1 MGAISETNKMSDLP
15 GDLLY
20 TAEHEWLR
28 REDDGTVSIGVTDHA
43 QSALGD
49 LVYVELPEV
58 GQDVESGGD
67 MAVVESVKAA
77 SDVYSPIDGT
87 VAAVNETLA
96 DDPETINSDP
106 YGEGWI
112 VKVQPSGDID
122 EGALMTPDAY
132 QALLDE
138 EEA

>member
-1 MGAISETNKMSDLP
+1 MSELP

-20 TAEHEWLR
+20 TNEHEWVR

-58 GQDVESGGD
+58 GQDVEEGGD

-77 SDVYSPIDGT
+77 SDVYSPIAGT
-87 VAAVNETLA
+87 VTAVNEELA
-96 DDPETINSDP
+96 DTPETINSDP
-106 YGEGWI
+106 YGDGWI
-112 VKVQPSGDID
+112 VKVKPSGDID

>member
-1 MGAISETNKMSDLP
+1 MSELP

-20 TAEHEWLR
+20 TEEHEWLR
-28 REDDGTVSIGVTDHA
+28 REDDGSVTIGITDHA

-58 GQDVESGGD
+58 GQDVDAAGE

-77 SDVYSPIDGT
+77 SDVYAPISGKIL
-87 VAAVNETLA
+87 AVNETLA
-96 DDPETINSDP
+96 DDPEKINTEP
-106 YGEGWI
+106 YDEGWI
-112 VKVQPSGDID
+112 VRLQPVDAID

-132 QALLDE
+132 QQFIDELDD
-138 EEA
+138 

>member
-1 MGAISETNKMSDLP
+1 MSEMP
-15 GDLLY
+15 GDLQY
-20 TAEHEWLR
+20 TKEHEWLR
-28 REDDGTVSIGVTDHA
+28 REDDGSITIGITDHA

-58 GQDVESGGD
+58 GQDLNLDGE

-77 SDVYSPIDGT
+77 SDVYAPITGS
-87 VAAVNETLA
+87 VLAVNEGLA
-96 DDPETINSDP
+96 DDPEKINSDP

-112 VKVQPSGDID
+112 VRLQPAGEID
-122 EGALMTPDAY
+122 ESGLMTPEDY

-138 EEA
+138 LDD